1 MDTQQ
6 TSENSKNNIPEQ
18 NIQALEINAQMVN
31 RLAAIEQQK
40 ISLEAQRLELAK
52 QQDLN
57 GYNYSLKAL
66 ELKRDS
72 HKNEQELT
80 EKFLNK
86 MFWFAMY
93 FSTIAIGLVIASFHY
108 GKEQFIYECLKVLVP
123 LIIGWIGGDAWRRQK
138 NNDKKQEP
146 PTLQQP

>member
-6 TSENSKNNIPEQ
+6 TPENSNNNIPEQ

-40 ISLEAQRLELAK
+40 VSLESQRLELAK

-86 MFWFAMY
+86 MFWFASIWPIPESVRNVLLLLLLADYTNRSVLPAQLLFCLSLRMSCPFLSLQLHY
-93 FSTIAIGLVIASFHY
+93 FGAFFG
-108 GKEQFIYECLKVLVP
+108 
-123 LIIGWIGGDAWRRQK
+123 
-138 NNDKKQEP
+138 
-146 PTLQQP
+146 